1 MSHFSI
7 LNSTYFSTVGVGKP
21 EGLKMVI
28 IFYLVFYIYSKINTK
43 KFRSVIR
50 YQCFMFMAWLLVF

>member
-28 IFYLVFYIYSKINTK
+28 IFYLVFYIYNVKLIQTN
-43 KFRSVIR
+43 
-50 YQCFMFMAWLLVF
+50 LGL

>member
-21 EGLKMVI
+21 EGLKMVK
-28 IFYLVFYIYSKINTK
+28 IFFINLFIVKLIQQKI
-43 KFRSVIR
+43 
-50 YQCFMFMAWLLVF
+50 

>member
-28 IFYLVFYIYSKINTK
+28 IFYLVFCIYIVKLTN
-43 KFRSVIR
+43 
-50 YQCFMFMAWLLVF
+50 LGL

>member
-21 EGLKMVI
+21 EGLKMVK
-28 IFYLVFYIYSKINTK
+28 IFSINLFIVKLIQQKI
-43 KFRSVIR
+43 
-50 YQCFMFMAWLLVF
+50 